1 MSDEIS
7 PELEAATVAFHAALD
22 ASDAVGLYHSYANEL
37 VDANSY
43 AVVEA
48 LLAAGWRPPGVA
60 RCCDCEHILGLHDA
74 GGCALCAC
82 AYPFGRRQ

>member
-22 ASDAVGLYHSYANEL
+22 AHLGVGIQYGHSYEGEF

-48 LLAAGWRPPGVA
+48 LLAAGWKPPT
-60 RCCDCEHILGLHDA
+60 DA
-74 GGCALCAC
+74 
-82 AYPFGRRQ
+82 